1 MSLTGAHHGWPVLDC
16 TALLA
21 GLAVVRVPDVVAGFR
36 MSGPDGS
43 VSSTAEAAAVGLR
56 NAAVPHGCPLV

>member
-21 GLAVVRVPDVVAGFR
+21 GLAVACVLEMFAGYR

-43 VSSTAEAAAVGLR
+43 VSSTAEAAAVGLS
-56 NAAVPHGCPLV
+56 NAAAPHGCPLV